1 MINRMSK
8 KTGSFIIILAWI
20 VVWTLMEVKNVAL
33 ALSGKGIAQIG
44 NEYYRFFTAGLTHK
58 NLIHLIVNVC
68 AMFWIGYLYEERTGS
83 VRFVLLGIACA
94 VISQMIFL
102 CIYRDTLQSVGGS
115 AYNFAL
121 CGFGL
126 TV

>member
-83 VRFVLLGIACA
+83 VRFVLLGIALSL
-94 VISQMIFL
+94 IHI
-102 CIYRDTLQSVGGS
+102 
-115 AYNFAL
+115 
-121 CGFGL
+121 
-126 TV
+126 